1 MVTGTYKLKA
11 LEGAA
16 CPEGLR
22 RCLSKAAA
30 FDPKDRYSTAGEFER
45 ALSAALKKPRRRWGI
60 IAAAACLA
68 AALGLFLCL
77 FQRNRSIE
85 FDNALLEQAVRYELD
100 KPSGSITYE
109 DLDQV
114 ERLAVVGRNVLEREQ
129 NYRYGAF
136 GYIDN
141 VPQLDEPY
149 GNISDLSLLE
159 KMPNL
164 RELYLCQQEIT
175 DLSPLE
181 NLPLRALYLTD
192 NRIEDLT
199 PLSEINNLQILY
211 LGNNR
216 INDLSP
222 LPEMDSL
229 ASLSV
234 GDFQG
239 QDLDGLNLPQL
250 AILSLSF
257 HVNSLEGI
265 DQTEA
270 LEWLNLSALEELSL
284 EPLTRLKGLTN
295 LSLNECHDMDYTPL
309 LRVPGL
315 ENVEIWDEA
324 CLQELERDCP
334 EDVRTFQVTRP

>member
-1 MVTGTYKLKA
+1 MFVRADVQGT
-11 LEGAA
+11 
-16 CPEGLR
+16 
-22 RCLSKAAA
+22 
-30 FDPKDRYSTAGEFER
+30 DH
-45 ALSAALKKPRRRWGI
+45 
-60 IAAAACLA
+60 
-68 AALGLFLCL
+68 
-77 FQRNRSIE
+77 
-85 FDNALLEQAVRYELD
+85 
-100 KPSGSITYE
+100 
-109 DLDQV
+109 
-114 ERLAVVGRNVLEREQ
+114 
-129 NYRYGAF
+129 
-136 GYIDN
+136 
-141 VPQLDEPY
+141 
-149 GNISDLSLLE
+149 
-159 KMPNL
+159 
-164 RELYLCQQEIT
+164 LCQQEIT

-295 LSLNECHDMDYTPL
+295 LSLNECH
-309 LRVPGL
+309 
-315 ENVEIWDEA
+315 
-324 CLQELERDCP
+324 
-334 EDVRTFQVTRP
+334 